1 MDQETFDYIY
11 KLSDD
16 LYESTKVTWCVDG
29 QDQEAD
35 PEEEGK

>member
-16 LYESTKVTWCVDG
+16 FYESTKVTWCVDG
-29 QDQEAD
+29 QDQD
-35 PEEEGK
+35 PDEEEN